1 MGSFLSKL
9 VAHINRKRWWHVP
22 PTDRTAYR
30 KRGMFFAS
38 SFKEAEFWGR
48 PLNDSEKV
56 HIARPL
62 VGDEKAIERKL
73 FGRRHSHE
81 DMTVQ
86 ERWGLDARMKRAAIA
101 MGYDSIVLMTAKGI
115 REFRASGKIPRS
127 IELNV
132 VKTTSAWKSSVR
144 PAARRAARTNHPRR
158 LR

>member
-1 MGSFLSKL
+1 MDSFLSKL

-30 KRGMFFAS
+30 KRGKFFAS

-48 PLNDSEKV
+48 PLNSPEKV
-56 HIARPL
+56 YIARPL

-73 FGRRHSHE
+73 FGRWLSHE

-86 ERWGLDARMKRAAIA
+86 ERWGLDAKMKRAAIA
-101 MGYDSIVLMTAKGI
+101 IGYDSIVLMTAKGI

-127 IELNV
+127 IELNLLEV
-132 VKTTSAWKSSVR
+132 SGAESRFTRVR
-144 PAARRAARTNHPRR
+144 TICRAQRRKESWRS
-158 LR
+158 